1 MKQSSCSSKI
11 VPSWLAYHK
20 QIMNDGMS
28 VDNLGSNVSES
39 CAVCAFPP
47 SQIPY
52 YNWIFVLNNGPV
64 YGWTSFSVLIEPI
77 TLFIGGCD
85 HPLA

>member
-1 MKQSSCSSKI
+1 
-11 VPSWLAYHK
+11 
-20 QIMNDGMS
+20 
-28 VDNLGSNVSES
+28 
-39 CAVCAFPP
+39 VCAFPP

-85 HPLA
+85 HLLA